1 MSINQEDQDSS
12 IDIQQ
17 YWLIFK
23 RRWPV
28 ASVVF
33 AIVFGVT
40 ALVTYSTKPVYESEG
55 KLVFTKKDAAS
66 SLTPEGMDA
75 QRFWGTA
82 TISAWGPLEA
92 TRSPTWKPKTPS
104 PIATT
109 MPTLQ

>member
-1 MSINQEDQDSS
+1 MSINQEEQDSP

-33 AIVFGVT
+33 AFVFGVT

-55 KLVFTKKDAAS
+55 KLVFTKKKWGFITLK
-66 SLTPEGMDA
+66 SLSTDGRIGRTD
-75 QRFWGTA
+75 
-82 TISAWGPLEA
+82 
-92 TRSPTWKPKTPS
+92 KP
-104 PIATT
+104 
-109 MPTLQ
+109 